1 MGLKSVTAGWS
12 KTGEQLMDARLTGGK
27 AAKAGADE
35 ARKRAAVEVVTRY
48 EPALRRTAQRYSLC
62 ADDAED
68 AFQRAMEILL
78 TKAPTTDPRELIR
91 WTQTVTKHEALAV
104 RRSREQTMGR
114 SAPAPR
120 DGEPVDW
127 VALIPAEGAGPDE
140 RAEQRETTAR
150 NREAMRALKPAER
163 RALSLLAGGCSYAEI
178 ARITGFSATKV
189 NRCIAEG
196 RERFRR
202 VLAGSED
209 GSRCNELR
217 PLLSAL
223 CDGELSPEQASA
235 MRDHLQACGPCRAAI
250 RSYRAAPRT
259 IAALAPAPFLFG
271 TLIERAQAAFAKLT
285 ATAKTAAAGAG
296 TAAVGTACVV
306 TGVVPAPLSLAGG
319 DPPPPPPAIER
330 SRGEPTS
337 VTRSTDKADVR
348 REQAKRPRRKASREQ
363 VGREATASSAP
374 APVEYAPA
382 PESAPAAEPAP
393 EPTPAP
399 PAPAPAAPP
408 SSGGAA
414 GEFGP

>member
-1 MGLKSVTAGWS
+1 MGLKNVAVGWS
-12 KTGEQLMDARLTGGK
+12 NTREQLVEARLTRDKG
-27 AAKAGADE
+27 AKAGADA
-35 ARKRAAVEVVTRY
+35 ARKRAAVEIVTRY

-68 AFQRAMEILL
+68 AFQRALEILL

-114 SAPAPR
+114 AAPAPR

-163 RALSLLAGGCSYAEI
+163 RALSLLASGCSYAEI

-202 VLAGSED
+202 VLTGSED
-209 GSRCNELR
+209 GSRCAELR

-223 CDGELSPEQASA
+223 CDGEISPQQASTV
-235 MRDHLQACGPCRAAI
+235 RDHLHACGPCRAAM
-250 RSYRAAPRT
+250 RTYRAAPRT
-259 IAALAPAPFLFG
+259 IAALVPAPFALG
-271 TLIERAQAAFAKLT
+271 ALLERAQAAFAKLT

-296 TAAVGTACVV
+296 AAAVGTACVV
-306 TGVVPAPLSLAGG
+306 TGVVPAPLSLTGG
-319 DPPPPPPAIER
+319 DPPPAIER
-330 SRGEPTS
+330 SRGEPAS
-337 VTRSTDKADVR
+337 VTSSTDKADVR
-348 REQAKRPRRKASREQ
+348 REQAKRPRRKAPREQ

-382 PESAPAAEPAP
+382 PEPAPPAESPPEPA
-393 EPTPAP
+393 PAP
-399 PAPAPAAPP
+399 PAPSPAAPP
-408 SSGGAA
+408 SSGSAA

>member
-1 MGLKSVTAGWS
+1 M
-12 KTGEQLMDARLTGGK
+12 EARLTGGK
-27 AAKAGADE
+27 VSKAGATA
-35 ARKRAAVEVVTRY
+35 ARKRAAVEIITRY

-68 AFQRAMEILL
+68 AFQRALEILL

-104 RRSREQTMGR
+104 RRGREQTMGR
-114 SAPAPR
+114 AAPAPR
-120 DGEPVDW
+120 EGEPVDW
-127 VALIPAEGAGPDE
+127 VALIPAEDAGPDE
-140 RAEQRETTAR
+140 RAERREAIAR

-209 GSRCNELR
+209 GSRCAELR

-223 CDGELSPEQASA
+223 CDGEISPEQASA
-235 MRDHLQACGPCRAAI
+235 MRDHLQACGPCRAAM
-250 RSYRAAPRT
+250 RTYRAAPRT
-259 IAALAPAPFLFG
+259 IAALAPAPFAFG
-271 TLIERAQAAFAKLT
+271 VLLERAQAAFAKLT
-285 ATAKTAAAGAG
+285 ATTKAAAAGAG
-296 TAAVGTACVV
+296 TAAVGTACIV
-306 TGVVPAPLSLAGG
+306 TGAIPAPLQTGQS
-319 DPPPPPPAIER
+319 PAPIER
-330 SRGEPTS
+330 SAVSQSVAGPT
-337 VTRSTDKADVR
+337 TDADVPPKR
-348 REQAKRPRRKASREQ
+348 AKRPPQKAPRKQ
-363 VGREATASSAP
+363 DNREAAASDAP

-382 PESAPAAEPAP
+382 PETTPAPAP
-393 EPTPAP
+393 EPPP
-399 PAPAPAAPP
+399 EPAPAPSPPTTP
-408 SSGGAA
+408 SSGSAA

>member
-1 MGLKSVTAGWS
+1 MRMGREES
-12 KTGEQLMDARLTGGK
+12 
-27 AAKAGADE
+27 GANA
-35 ARKRAAVEVVTRY
+35 ARKRAAVEIVTRY

-68 AFQRAMEILL
+68 AFQRALEILL

-104 RRSREQTMGR
+104 RRSREQAMGR
-114 SAPAPR
+114 TAPVTG

-127 VALIPAEGAGPDE
+127 VALIPAGGAGPDE
-140 RAEQRETTAR
+140 RAERREAIAR
-150 NREAMRALKPAER
+150 SREAMRALKPAER

-196 RERFRR
+196 RERFRQ

-209 GSRCNELR
+209 GSRCAELR

-223 CDGELSPEQASA
+223 CDGEIEAEQARA
-235 MRDHLQACGPCRAAI
+235 VRDHLHACGPCRAAL
-250 RSYRAAPRT
+250 RAYRAAARAV
-259 IAALAPAPFLFG
+259 AALAPAPFALG
-271 TLIERAQAAFAKLT
+271 ALLERGQAAFAKLT
-285 ATAKTAAAGAG
+285 ATAKATAAGAS

-306 TGVVPAPLSLAGG
+306 TGVVPAPLSLTGESQPA
-319 DPPPPPPAIER
+319 AIER
-330 SRGEPTS
+330 SARDQS
-337 VTRSTDKADVR
+337 VASPMADADVPPKQAKRLRRKAPRKQVR
-348 REQAKRPRRKASREQ
+348 REAAASN
-363 VGREATASSAP
+363 AS

-382 PESAPAAEPAP
+382 PETAPAPASEPPP
-393 EPTPAP
+393 E
-399 PAPAPAAPP
+399 PAPAPSPPTTP
-408 SSGGAA
+408 SSGSAA